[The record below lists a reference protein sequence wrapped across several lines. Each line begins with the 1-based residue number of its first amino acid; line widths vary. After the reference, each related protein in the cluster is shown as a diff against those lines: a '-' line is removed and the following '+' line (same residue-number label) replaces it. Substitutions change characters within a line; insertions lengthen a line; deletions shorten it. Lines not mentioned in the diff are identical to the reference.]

1 MRKLLYLIP
10 LLSLLFVL
18 APVSADACTELIA
31 HECYNQEEKCEFTVT
46 TTANHDLR
54 AQGGDYGEL
63 DKASRNW
70 YDLREVTSA
79 YDESGSTM
87 KEYESCNTDKCDIMP
102 IGFMRMRAITTTQIK
117 WADWNSGRYGWNL
130 QGFDKTGDSGCM
142 RIKAKN
148 GFLVKLKFGFAPE
161 EEDEN
166 DNPDMIDFLLRGS
179 YSIQSDYDNDRNPW
193 VTYSSQSPTA
203 AGYTHATVIL
213 DGDNGDYLSMDPSDD
228 CSDIGTFTLDMSKPD
243 GTNWVYSTTYGDHD
257 YNNDQEKWFVNLMG
271 YENKEY
277 LRLRAE
283 CDQIE
288 ATEEAELDT
297 GATVS
302 TITLEVNEGD
312 EIALSA
318 DAFSGDTHEI
328 KLYKPQSPYLGIS
341 NNNKPKVKGWSEDTR
356 FGFSLGYNLKDKEN
370 IDDIILSAINVN
382 VFTDTPYNLIKY
394 AANRNTEH
402 GVSEFSNI
410 LQWIKLTVKD
420 TNVAITVNA
429 DATKDFNSPENTL
442 PTANKL
448 VLDLENIPPNGESIC
463 TDPDSD
469 IIYSN
474 LEVLSGGDLISTAR
488 IYQNKLSFYKVLH
501 KQGNVRLKFKCDESH
516 YNNQEE
522 VTINIEL
529 TNVVEDI
536 SVVGATPAIGYELG
550 KTTFSIDEET
560 DETFSISL
568 INYDDN
574 TISVGQGTS
583 TQFTSNN
590 GISVNVRPVGKN
602 RIDLDYSAG
611 SPEDDYLILPI
622 VEGNKDPKN
631 LKINFVVNDIN
642 SPIKWKVEEI
652 ALETQ
657 EEFSKSITKTT
668 FINKY
673 EDSEGDSI
681 GYISFVDLAGVTH
694 GELSWN
700 NLPIST
706 SVPVPWNSLNNNPI
720 VYTPSQNA
728 VGSDSFWIKVTDDNS
743 EGVLVSQPLKVTIDI
758 TNTNDNPTI
767 SFPVE
772 YTLTNG
778 KYILEIEEDSFGSA
792 IVSPSDID
800 EGDNPTIKVSPPSNS
815 QWSNSD
821 ISITNNK
828 ITFTPPA
835 DFFDESG
842 TIMEV
847 RASDGK
853 LESNPIQII
862 VKVSGVNDLPTSAA
876 KEVSTYRDTKY
887 TFKPSEFQFS
897 DVDSGDTLQKVT
909 ITNLPSGGDLK
920 LSGSEVSTDDVII
933 AAELTNLAF
942 YPNFG
947 FVNTTSFSFSVSDG
961 TDYSDTNILSI
972 KVLPSPYG
980 DFSQSCSLG
989 GEKILN
995 SNWCCKTGYTPKP
1008 DLTDVTIAGGD
1019 VNACKPYQNLP
1030 PVASFIAS
1038 STNISIGDIVLFNA
1052 SASQDSDGAIVE
1064 YSWDFGDNS
1073 TKGTGKTT
1081 SHKYT
1086 SECND
1091 DPCQVT
1097 LTVKDN
1103 LNQLSTDSIIIN
1115 LGAAATIPLVDN
1127 TTDETIPTLPDT
1139 GDDPELT
1146 AAQKELVEQQRE
1158 LAALQKQLQ
1167 QQDDSGGAGWF
1178 LALLILALL
1187 GGGGWYAFKKG
1198 LFGKKK
1204 PPATIPASTPTTS
1217 TQPTTSPIR
1226 NFISTNKQK
1235 GLSNEEIRTKL
1246 RGKGWR
1252 DGDIDKYMNAART

>member
-1 MRKLLYLIP
+1 MKIFKPILIIGI
-10 LLSLLFVL
+10 LLFSISYGVLGTEDTTHHCDLNPDRHGCNQQFSYNLAYSNLGSSDPPYFDIEDFCRQDCTGYSCPSTSDRSVTSETQILSRCQAEPSVRWPSWTDSHNNEFDSAHVQDPGGNDGALYIKPKSNVL
-18 APVSADACTELIA
+18 AKFKIRYSSGDNKKPSTYLNSPTRDIFNAQKSNPGGNPNVLSVVNTKSSDRYTIEVVLDGSQGDYIGIDIEAEYSDIPQFVIQAGGEKFEASEKLDTSTSDDSATVWLKSYEYTDYTELVA
-31 HECYNQEEKCEFTVT
+31 QRDAQAAEE
-46 TTANHDLR
+46 
-54 AQGGDYGEL
+54 
-63 DKASRNW
+63 S
-70 YDLREVTSA
+70 
-79 YDESGSTM
+79 
-87 KEYESCNTDKCDIMP
+87 
-102 IGFMRMRAITTTQIK
+102 
-117 WADWNSGRYGWNL
+117 
-130 QGFDKTGDSGCM
+130 
-142 RIKAKN
+142 
-148 GFLVKLKFGFAPE
+148 
-161 EEDEN
+161 
-166 DNPDMIDFLLRGS
+166 
-179 YSIQSDYDNDRNPW
+179 
-193 VTYSSQSPTA
+193 
-203 AGYTHATVIL
+203 
-213 DGDNGDYLSMDPSDD
+213 
-228 CSDIGTFTLDMSKPD
+228 
-243 GTNWVYSTTYGDHD
+243 
-257 YNNDQEKWFVNLMG
+257 
-271 YENKEY
+271 
-277 LRLRAE
+277 
-283 CDQIE
+283 
-288 ATEEAELDT
+288 AELDR
-297 GATVS
+297 GAKVS
-302 TITLEVNEGD
+302 TITLEVDEGKLVYLNKGD
-312 EIALSA
+312 
-318 DAFSGDTHEI
+318 FSKDSYKI
-328 KLYKPQSPYLGIS
+328 KLNEPIS
-341 NNNKPKVKGWSEDTR
+341 RFHSQWRSGLPKVEGWSEETYSIS
-356 FGFSLGYNLKDKEN
+356 GIGKGYDLKTKTN
-370 IDDIILSAINVN
+370 IDDIYISAATVEVLQDEIY
-382 VFTDTPYNLIKY
+382 TIIGYS
-394 AANRNTEH
+394 ANRDTEH
-402 GVSEFSNI
+402 GATAFSSTE
-410 LQWIKLTVKD
+410 WIKLLVKD
-420 TNVAITVNA
+420 TNEVIAVND
-429 DATKDFNSPENTL
+429 DATKEFNSPENTL

-448 VLDLENIPPNGESIC
+448 VLDLSDIPPNGKSIC

-469 IIYSN
+469 ISYSD
-474 LEVLSGGDLISTAR
+474 LEVISGRDLISTAK
-488 IYQNKLSFYKVLH
+488 ISQNKLSFYKLRH
-501 KQGNVRLKFKCDESH
+501 KQGDVRLKFKCTESY

-522 VTINIEL
+522 VTIDIEL
-529 TNVVEDI
+529 TNVPENI
-536 SVVGATPAIGYELG
+536 SVVDATIESGYDLG
-550 KTTFSIDEET
+550 KTTFYIDEET

-583 TQFTSNN
+583 SQITSNN
-590 GISVNVRPVGKN
+590 GISVNVRPLGKD

-622 VEGNKDPKN
+622 IEGSKSAKD
-631 LKINFVVNDIN
+631 LKINFVVNDVN
-642 SPIKWKVEEI
+642 SPIILDEELN
-652 ALETQ
+652 LETN
-657 EEFSKSITKTT
+657 EDFSKTITKPD
-668 FINKY
+668 FIGTWT
-673 EDSEGDSI
+673 DSEGDQPSKI
-681 GYISFVDLAGVTH
+681 KIVDISGVSLGDLTLGGTAVSEGD
-694 GELSWN
+694 EISWS
-700 NLPIST
+700 NLATT
-706 SVPVPWNSLNNNPI
+706 SQTKLI
-720 VYTPSQNA
+720 YTPNQNA
-728 VGSDSFWIKVTDDNS
+728 VGTDHFWIKMKDDNTKGS
-743 EGVLVSQPLKVTIDI
+743 LISNSIMKIIIDI
-758 TNTNDNPTI
+758 TNTNDVPTI
-767 SFPVE
+767 TFPVE

-821 ISITNNK
+821 ISITNNE

-933 AAELTNLAF
+933 ATELTNLAF

-1086 SECND
+1086 SECKD
-1091 DPCQVT
+1091 DPCQIT

-1204 PPATIPASTPTTS
+1204 PPTTTPTSTPTTS

-1252 DGDIDKYMNAART
+1252 DGDIDRYMNSSRT